1 MEADEGLAVPVPPL
15 RSMTMEKYKK
25 VIAFFKELGFAFDIS
40 RFDDRLIAQKLVCLL
55 DLKGVDLGYS
65 CSLYVRGPY
74 SPDLT
79 QDLYAFP
86 AEFAAL
92 DSGSRLTP
100 QEKETAGELG
110 RIFGL
115 KPVALEVGA
124 TYGYYTLRQGSD
136 PLEAV
141 RQVKRL
147 KPFYSEAQVALGV
160 SKAKE
165 FLFPP
170 TTQDLEALKEE
181 TGIWQRASLSSREHR
196 GE

>member
-1 MEADEGLAVPVPPL
+1 MEEDEGLAVPVPPL
-15 RSMTMEKYKK
+15 WSMTMEKYEK
-25 VIAFFKELGFAFDIS
+25 VIAFFKELGFQFDIS
-40 RFDDRLIAQKLVCLL
+40 QFDDRLIAQKLVCLL
-55 DLKGVDLGYS
+55 ELKGVDLGYS

-79 QDLYAFP
+79 QDLYAFTR
-86 AEFAAL
+86 EFESL
-92 DSGSRLTP
+92 ETGSRLTP
-100 QEKETAGELG
+100 HEKETAGELG

-115 KPVALEVGA
+115 KPVSLEVGA
-124 TYGYYTLRQGSD
+124 TYGYYTLRQKSD

-147 KPFYSEAQVALGV
+147 KPFYSEAQIALGV
-160 SKAKE
+160 SKAKQ
-165 FLFPP
+165 FLFTP
-170 TTQDLEALKEE
+170 TEKDLDALKEE

>member
-1 MEADEGLAVPVPPL
+1 MN
-15 RSMTMEKYKK
+15 MEKHKK
-25 VIAFFKELGFAFDIS
+25 VIAFFKELGFRFDIS
-40 RFDDRLIAQKLVCLL
+40 SFDDRLVAQKLVCLL
-55 DLKGVDLGYS
+55 ELKGIDLGYS

-86 AEFAAL
+86 AEFA
-92 DSGSRLTP
+92 DHDTRSRLTP
-100 QEKETAGELG
+100 EEKEAAGDLG

-115 KPVALEVGA
+115 KPVPLEVGA

-160 SKAKE
+160 SKAKQ
-165 FLFPP
+165 FLFTPKKA
-170 TTQDLEALKEE
+170 DLDALKEE
-181 TGIWQRASLSSREHR
+181 TGIWQRASLKNH
-196 GE
+196 GA

>member
-15 RSMTMEKYKK
+15 RSIMMEKYKK

-55 DLKGVDLGYS
+55 ELKGIDLGYS

-79 QDLYAFP
+79 DDLYAFP

-92 DSGSRLTP
+92 DTGSRLTP

-165 FLFPP
+165 FLFTP
-170 TTQDLEALKEE
+170 TGKDLEALKEE
-181 TGIWQRASLSSREHR
+181 TGIWQRASLKKPEA
-196 GE
+196 